1 MSGFY
6 EEMAGVASELLEEFN
21 QGVVRYIE
29 PAPTTGPSYDPQPAG
44 DPTPYPVNATVRG
57 VSQQYIQDGYISASD
72 LQAMVSVFG
81 AEPSMSGLLEI
92 DGKEHQII
100 QVDAIPAS
108 GTTVAWR
115 IFCKA

>member
-1 MSGFY
+1 MSDFY
-6 EEMAGVASELLEEFN
+6 DEMADVASELIKEFN
-21 QGVVRYIE
+21 QGAIKYIE
-29 PAPTTGPSYDPQPAG
+29 PGEVTGPSFDPIYG
-44 DPTPYPVNATVRG
+44 EPTPYPVKATVRG
-57 VSQQYIQDGYISASD
+57 VSQQYIQEGYISASD
-72 LQAMVSVFG
+72 LQATVSVFNV
-81 AEPSMSGLLEI
+81 APSISGTLEI